1 MSELLN
7 PTIPNAVNAIEIDAV
22 VLDLQTKLDVNL
34 SWLTHSYARAY
45 RHVKLNES
53 KSIYFPEVYIGVKAG
68 VPSYYRPTPDDTK
81 KGMCY
86 FIVGREENEF
96 EQNSQNLLT
105 WNLSI
110 VFWVNLKLINELV
123 LETELFTQN
132 LIKEVRDVLT
142 NKTLGSNYRLNI
154 QNVERE
160 FREVYKEFTLEES
173 RNYLMAPYQAFRFNC
188 DVKMFEECTNES
200 VSTCDVLLQNIS
212 QNEILTC
219 LLPTLNFQDLN
230 VFNSLTNQQKMDINT
245 QLGN

>member
-7 PTIPNAVNAIEIDAV
+7 PIVPNPINAIEIDAV
-22 VLDLQTKLDVNL
+22 VLDVQTKLDVNL

-45 RHVKLNES
+45 RHVKTNDS
-53 KSIYFPEVYIGVKAG
+53 KSIYFPEVYIGIKGG

-86 FIVGREENEF
+86 FIIGREENEF
-96 EQNSQNLLT
+96 EKNSQNLLS

-110 VFWVNLKLINELV
+110 VFWVNLKLINELA

-142 NKTLGSNYRLNI
+142 NKFLGSNYRLNI

-160 FREVYKEFTLEES
+160 FREVYKEFNIEEAK
-173 RNYLMAPYQAFRFNC
+173 NYLMAPYQAFRFNC
-188 DVKMFEECTNES
+188 GVQMFEDCVSDS

-212 QNEILTC
+212 QEDILNC
-219 LLPTLNFQDLN
+219 LLPSLNFQDIN
-230 VFNSLTNQQKMDINT
+230 VFNSLSVQQKSDINT